1 MISSILAKIKQRQ
14 KALLLLTVVFL
25 VSGAALY
32 LLKEKPKAKKA
43 LDEFSVRMTSG
54 GDRLNA
60 EKIWR
65 EKMEDEQKAFKK
77 GVEDLQVL
85 FSEQSK
91 KERSQAEVLNDLQN
105 TVLSFQDKINT
116 LIENPGY
123 KTEEGTK
130 TNSKPETTPPVT
142 IKKWVLNLTDVKKGN
157 KTAKTVLE
165 TIPAGA
171 FAQAVMLSG
180 MDASSAMNAASNPI
194 PLLLRLIEPGT
205 LPRYFKSDLKDCHC
219 TASGYGDISSERIH
233 VRLEKLSCI
242 ERKTGEIVSTEVA
255 GYIAGPDGREGVR
268 GTIVSKEGS
277 YLTRGAL
284 GGVFSGLAK
293 VASPHNR
300 QAVTN
305 PFGLGQNFPN
315 PSTKELFQSG
325 FLEGGGSALDKLSQY
340 YINRAEQLQP
350 IVQVPGGQ
358 VVDIVFTEEANVG
371 ESELKEA
378 ISKKREKARRKL
390 IQNQTE
396 PQKQSHSNQL
406 FYTGEQ
412 NDQ

>member
-1 MISSILAKIKQRQ
+1 MISSAFAKIKQW
-14 KALLLLTVVFL
+14 KMAFVLAAFVFAASGLALCV
-25 VSGAALY
+25 
-32 LLKEKPKAKKA
+32 LKDKPKTKKT
-43 LDEFSVRMTSG
+43 LDEFLVQMTSG
-54 GDRLNA
+54 GDRVNA

-77 GVEDLQVL
+77 SVDDLQGL
-85 FSEQSK
+85 LSEQAK
-91 KERSQAEVLNDLQN
+91 KELSQRETLNDLQN
-105 TVLSFQDKINT
+105 TVLSFQDKVNA
-116 LIENPGY
+116 LKENPGY
-123 KTEEGTK
+123 KTEEDTK
-130 TNSKPETTPPVT
+130 TSSNSDSKPTIV
-142 IKKWVLNLTDVKKGN
+142 IKKWVLNLAEPKKAN
-157 KTAKTVLE
+157 KIAKTILE
-165 TIPAGA
+165 TIPVGA

-180 MDASSAMNAASNPI
+180 MDASSAMNAAANPI
-194 PLLLRLIEPGT
+194 PLLLRLIHPGT

-242 ERKTGEIVSTEVA
+242 ERATGEIVSTEVA

-300 QAVTN
+300 QSFVN
-305 PFGLGQNFPN
+305 PFLGQSFQN

-358 VVDIVFTEEANVG
+358 VVDIVFTEEADIG
-371 ESELKEA
+371 KSQLKEA
-378 ISKKREKARRKL
+378 ISKKREKARQKL
-390 IQNQTE
+390 IQNETGSGKE
-396 PQKQSHSNQL
+396 VHSNQL

>member
-1 MISSILAKIKQRQ
+1 MISSAFAKIKQW
-14 KALLLLTVVFL
+14 KMALFLAVFIF
-25 VSGAALY
+25 VMSGLALY
-32 LLKEKPKAKKA
+32 VLREKPKAKKT
-43 LDEFSVRMTSG
+43 LDEFLVQMTSG
-54 GDRLNA
+54 GDRVNA

-77 GVEDLQVL
+77 IIEDLQGL
-85 FSEQSK
+85 LSEQAK
-91 KERSQAEVLNDLQN
+91 KERSQGDTLNDLQN
-105 TVLSFQDKINT
+105 TVLSFQDKVNT

-123 KTEEGTK
+123 KTEEGAK
-130 TNSKPETTPPVT
+130 TNSKPNMPPPLT
-142 IKKWVLNLTDVKKGN
+142 IKKWVLNLSDAKKGN
-157 KTAKTVLE
+157 KIAKTVLE

-171 FAQAVMLSG
+171 FAQAIMLSG

-194 PLLLRLIEPGT
+194 PLLLRIIHPGT

-300 QAVTN
+300 QAVIN

-358 VVDIVFTEEANVG
+358 VVDIVFTEEANIG

-396 PQKQSHSNQL
+396 PEKPLQSNQL

-412 NDQ
+412 ND

>member
-1 MISSILAKIKQRQ
+1 MISSILAKVHQGRKGV
-14 KALLLLTVVFL
+14 LLLIIILA
-25 VSGAALY
+25 VSGAFLY
-32 LLKEKPKAKKA
+32 LLKDKPKTKKV
-43 LDEFSVRMTSG
+43 LEEISLQMTSG

-77 GVEDLQVL
+77 SVDDLQIL
-85 FSEQSK
+85 MSEQTK
-91 KERSQAEVLNDLQN
+91 KEKGQAEALNDLQN
-105 TVLSFQDKINT
+105 SLLSFQDRVNT
-116 LIENPGY
+116 LIESPGY
-123 KTEEGTK
+123 KTGEGTK
-130 TNSKPETTPPVT
+130 TTSKTETPPPVL
-142 IKKWVLNLTDVKKGN
+142 IKKFVLNLAESDKSN
-157 KTAKTVLE
+157 KATKTVLE

-194 PLLLRLIEPGT
+194 PLLLRLIHPGT

-242 ERKTGEIVSTEVA
+242 ERATGEIVSTEVA

-268 GTIVSKEGS
+268 GTIVSKEGA
-277 YLTRGAL
+277 YLSRGAL

-293 VASPHNR
+293 VASPGNR
-300 QAVTN
+300 QNMMN
-305 PFGLGQNFPN
+305 PFLGQNFSK
-315 PSTKELFQSG
+315 PSTQELFQSG

-358 VVDIVFTEEANVG
+358 IVDIVFTEEANIG

-378 ISKKREKARRKL
+378 ISKKREKARAKL
-390 IQNQTE
+390 IRNETAPQNQL
-396 PQKQSHSNQL
+396 NQNQA
-406 FYTGEQ
+406 FYTGEPHE
-412 NDQ
+412 

>member
-1 MISSILAKIKQRQ
+1 MISSAVAKIKQW
-14 KALLLLTVVFL
+14 KMAFVLAAVVFV
-25 VSGAALY
+25 VSGAALW
-32 LLKEKPKAKKA
+32 LFKEKPKTKKA
-43 LDEFSVRMTSG
+43 LDEFSVLMTSG

-65 EKMEDEQKAFKK
+65 GKMEDEQKAFKK
-77 GVEDLQVL
+77 SVDDLQGL
-85 FSEQSK
+85 LSEQAK
-91 KERSQAEVLNDLQN
+91 KEESQRAALNDLQN
-105 TVLSFQDKINT
+105 TVLSFQDKVNK
-116 LIENPGY
+116 LPENPGY
-123 KTEEGTK
+123 KTEEANTSS
-130 TNSKPETTPPVT
+130 NADSKPAIV
-142 IKKWVLNLTDVKKGN
+142 IKKWVLNLTEAKKGN
-157 KTAKTVLE
+157 KIAKTVLE

-194 PLLLRLIEPGT
+194 PLLLRLIHPGI

-255 GYIAGPDGREGVR
+255 GYIAGPDGREGIR

-284 GGVFSGLAK
+284 GGVFSGLSK

-300 QAVTN
+300 QTMIN
-305 PFGLGQNFPN
+305 PFGLGQAFPN

-358 VVDIVFTEEANVG
+358 VVDIVFTEEANMG
-371 ESELKEA
+371 ESQLKEA
-378 ISKKREKARRKL
+378 ISKKREKARQKL
-390 IQNQTE
+390 IQNETE
-396 PQKQSHSNQL
+396 PQKQLHGNQL

-412 NDQ
+412 ND

>member
-1 MISSILAKIKQRQ
+1 MNSSMFEKIKQW
-14 KALLLLTVVFL
+14 KMAGILLSVV
-25 VSGAALY
+25 VIISGSILY
-32 LLKEKPKAKKA
+32 GLSDSPKAQMA
-43 LDEFSVRMTSG
+43 LESVAISMTSG

-60 EKIWR
+60 EKVWR

-77 GVEDLQVL
+77 RMEDIQGLL
-85 FSEQSK
+85 KDNSK
-91 KERSQAEVLNDLQN
+91 KEESQAEALNDLQN
-105 TVLSFQDKINT
+105 SLSALQQKIT
-116 LIENPGY
+116 TIAENPGF
-123 KTEEGTK
+123 KSDNTGVDTS
-130 TNSKPETTPPVT
+130 NPLDAKPIV
-142 IKKWVLNLTDVKKGN
+142 IKKLMLSLSESKKPA
-157 KTAKTVLE
+157 KSAKTVLE

-194 PLLLRLIEPGT
+194 PLLLRLIKPGT
-205 LPRYFKSDLKDCHC
+205 LPRYFESDVKDCHC

-242 ERKTGEIVSTEVA
+242 ERATGEIVSTEVA

-284 GGVFSGLAK
+284 GGLFSGLSK

-300 QAVTN
+300 QAMAN
-305 PFGLGQNFPN
+305 PFGLGQSQP
-315 PSTKELFQSG
+315 PSNKELFQSG

-350 IVQVPGGQ
+350 VIQVPGGQ
-358 VVDIVFTEEANVG
+358 VVDIVFTEEAHMG
-371 ESELKEA
+371 QSELKEA
-378 ISKKREKARRKL
+378 IAKTREKARAKA
-390 IQNQTE
+390 IQNVTA
-396 PQKQSHSNQL
+396 PQNKLNDNNL
-406 FYTGEQ
+406 FYTGEKYE
-412 NDQ
+412 